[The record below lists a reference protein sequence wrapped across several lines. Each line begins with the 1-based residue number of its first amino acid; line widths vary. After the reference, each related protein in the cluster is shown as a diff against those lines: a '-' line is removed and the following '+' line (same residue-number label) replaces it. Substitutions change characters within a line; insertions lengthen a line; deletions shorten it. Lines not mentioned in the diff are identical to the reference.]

1 MKGDGMKKCLVFCL
15 LLVLCCS
22 KENSSKG
29 GIVSVNGKWI
39 SQTEIDRVID
49 MYRQQM
55 MRVMPQQALQAVPPE
70 VKKNV
75 TMQLIA
81 SELALAEAKKRHIG
95 YDTAKASQTFS
106 GIVKQFPDSTT
117 MKSEFAKMGQTPE
130 TVKGQIRDGLTVDS
144 LMKTLFKKSDTATD
158 AECKAYYESNISQFS
173 AEKRVRASQIMFLV
187 KKDAKPEQKK
197 EIAAKAKK
205 VLDEVRG
212 GKDFAACAKK
222 YSQDPNA
229 ATGGDIGW
237 FKKGDIK
244 PEFERV
250 AMTLKN
256 NEISDVFETDVGF
269 HIIKKTAEENMPPKK
284 FEEVKSQVGTML
296 SMRKKNDTVK
306 NFVDSLYKIS
316 KVVFADTS
324 YKPMLDMMS
333 KGK

>member
-1 MKGDGMKKCLVFCL
+1 MRKSFIFCL
-15 LLVLCCS
+15 LLVLFCS
-22 KENSSKG
+22 KENTPKDG
-29 GIVSVNGKWI
+29 VVCVNGKWI

-55 MRVMPQQALQAVPPE
+55 MRVMPQQALEAVPPE

-81 SELALAEAKKRHIG
+81 SELALGEAKKRHIA
-95 YDTAKASQTFS
+95 YDSAKAGQTFAN
-106 GIVKQFPDSTT
+106 IAKQFPDAAA
-117 MKSEFAKMGQTPE
+117 MKTEFAKMGQTEE

-144 LMKTLFKKSDTATD
+144 LMKSLFKKSDTASEAD
-158 AECKAYYESNISQFS
+158 CKAYYEGNISQFS
-173 AEKRVRASQIMFLV
+173 AEKKVRASQIMFLV
-187 KKDAKPEQKK
+187 KKGATAEQKK
-197 EIAAKAKK
+197 EAADKAKK
-205 VLDEVRG
+205 VLEEVRG

-229 ATGGDIGW
+229 SSGGDIGW
-237 FKKGDIK
+237 FKKGDVK

-250 AMTLKN
+250 ALTLKN
-256 NEISDVFETDVGF
+256 NEVSDVFETDVGY
-269 HIIKKTAEENMPPKK
+269 HIIKKTAEENLPPKK
-284 FEEVKSQVGTML
+284 FDEVKAQIATML
-296 SMRKKNDTVK
+296 SMRKKNDSVK

-324 YKPMLDMMS
+324 YKPMMDMMP